1 VQAWS
6 PQHHFITFSVP
17 KDAEML
23 IDFEN
28 KLEIEVIVQ
37 AEYHTIQIQF
47 FRSRQGY
54 FEKITIFNN
63 T

>member
-17 KDAEML
+17 KGAEML
-23 IDFEN
+23 IDFGN
-28 KLEIEVIVQ
+28 KIDIEVTAE

-47 FRSRQGY
+47 F
-54 FEKITIFNN
+54 
-63 T
+63 